1 MNLDDD
7 PIAATARLSSQH
19 RPRSIGRQP
28 LRLALPR
35 PRLMLAIGIG
45 VALLALAV
53 LYIEYLRLGAYVDHI
68 EGSSLVSGWQYLVDG
83 MALYRLEDG
92 MPRFATFYGPF
103 TYLTLAVPPLLLG
116 ASITISKLAPIFAA
130 CITLAVMAGHFLRRR
145 TMPQALQGI
154 FLLAAGMMMFTPMSF
169 WVRPDAFET
178 APRPRRRS
186 RAA

>member
-7 PIAATARLSSQH
+7 PIAATARLSSQR

-83 MALYRLEDG
+83 MALYRLQDG

-103 TYLTLAVPPLLLG
+103 TYLTLAVPFCLPG
-116 ASITISKLAPIFAA
+116 PSITISKLVAISATST
-130 CITLAVMAGHFLRRR
+130 TLAFMGVHFFRRI

-154 FLLAAGMMMFTPMSF
+154 F
-169 WVRPDAFET
+169 
-178 APRPRRRS
+178 
-186 RAA
+186 